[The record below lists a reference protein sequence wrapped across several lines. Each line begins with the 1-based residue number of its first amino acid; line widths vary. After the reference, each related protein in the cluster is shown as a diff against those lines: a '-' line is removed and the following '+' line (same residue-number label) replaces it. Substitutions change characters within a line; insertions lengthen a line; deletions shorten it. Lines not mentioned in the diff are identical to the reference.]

1 MAGYQDL
8 QVYVKSYAAALAVY
22 EMAKGYPKE
31 ERYAMTDQIRRA
43 ALSIALNIA
52 EGYGKRSSQSEFRRF
67 LLMAIGSSDEVNVLL
82 DFAKDL
88 GYICESEYSEKKEK
102 YEEVGKM
109 LNSLIHR
116 VGSKSSI

>member
-43 ALSIALNIA
+43 ALSIPLNIA
-52 EGYGKRSSQSEFRRF
+52 EGYGKRSSQAEFRRF

-88 GYICESEYSEKKEK
+88 GYICESEYSEKKKK